1 MLLVNKGLRFP
12 VLVTTE
18 EGRSPVPIVVYDG
31 AVVDPELFPRKV
43 CAAHVLNVYP
53 NACVVILV
61 VNIGD
66 KLPELVTTV
75 FPKLLLLIGV
85 VKLTVGLCA
94 SSPLF
99 VIVKPVPA
107 VKDRTLY
114 AGVAELPEVLQKIP
128 LPVAFVNVNPN
139 AWAVIALVNKGD
151 KSLVLFTVV
160 DGRSLVPIDTKLGVV
175 DDPVLLP

>member
-114 AGVAELPEVLQKIP
+114 DGAPELPLVFDNIPFPVELLKLKLSAGVVEALLTDV
-128 LPVAFVNVNPN
+128 VNN
-139 AWAVIALVNKGD
+139 GD
-151 KSLVLFTVV
+151 KFPELNVVTVPAPA
-160 DGRSLVPIDTKLGVV
+160 LLGA
-175 DDPVLLP
+175 